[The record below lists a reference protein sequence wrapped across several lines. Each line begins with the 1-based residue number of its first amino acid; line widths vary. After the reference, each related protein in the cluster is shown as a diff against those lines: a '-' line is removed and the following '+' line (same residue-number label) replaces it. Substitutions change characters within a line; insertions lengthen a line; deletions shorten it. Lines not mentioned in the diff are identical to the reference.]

1 MGREKRKPLSGKIRA
16 VCEYRQQMLSVSP
29 LDKASISQLLAFVSI
44 NFIKNTFKEDMNV
57 RKIIAR

>member
-16 VCEYRQQMLSVSP
+16 VCEYRQQMLAVSP
-29 LDKASISQLLAFVSI
+29 LDKASISQLLTFVSI
-44 NFIKNTFKEDMNV
+44 NFIKNIIKENIHV